1 MLLDEYVD
9 VLEQMKVHKEGSI
22 MNDFYK
28 EDAKGIF
35 TVSELITW
43 LMTNC
48 NGDEHC
54 SGVGGGNV
62 SITVYEDKNRIVF
75 E

>member
-1 MLLDEYVD
+1 MR
-9 VLEQMKVHKEGSI
+9 
-22 MNDFYK
+22 DFYK
-28 EDAKGIF
+28 DDADGIL

-43 LMTNC
+43 LRTNC

-62 SITVYEDKNRIVF
+62 SITIYEDENRIVF

>member
-1 MLLDEYVD
+1 
-9 VLEQMKVHKEGSI
+9 

-28 EDAKGIF
+28 DDADGAF
-35 TVSELITW
+35 TVAELITW
-43 LMTNC
+43 LRTNC

-54 SGVGGGNV
+54 SSIGGGNV
-62 SITVYEDKNRIVF
+62 SITVHEDENRIVF

>member
-1 MLLDEYVD
+1 
-9 VLEQMKVHKEGSI
+9 

-28 EDAKGIF
+28 NDADGVF
-35 TVSELITW
+35 TVSELIAW
-43 LMTNC
+43 LKTNC

-54 SGVGGGNV
+54 SGVSGGNV
-62 SITVYEDKNRIVF
+62 SITVREGENRIVF

>member
-1 MLLDEYVD
+1 MLCEVQILTRILIKQE
-9 VLEQMKVHKEGSI
+9 VL

-28 EDAKGIF
+28 DDADGVF

-43 LMTNC
+43 LRTNC

-62 SITVYEDKNRIVF
+62 SITVHEGENRIVF

>member
-1 MLLDEYVD
+1 
-9 VLEQMKVHKEGSI
+9 

-28 EDAKGIF
+28 DDKNGIF
-35 TVSELITW
+35 TVTELVT
-43 LMTNC
+43 LLRENFA
-48 NGDEHC
+48 GDEQC

-62 SITVYEDKNRIVF
+62 SITFHEDENRIVF

>member
-1 MLLDEYVD
+1 
-9 VLEQMKVHKEGSI
+9 

-28 EDAKGIF
+28 DDAKGIF